1 MRLRATLLVI
11 AFTVAALSAGVGARA
26 VEQAPQNETDA
37 KAQAEAPAPQTPAE
51 MRAEL
56 YARLAASKDSD
67 ETEGLVGL
75 LLAAYSQSGSD
86 TGDLLLSRAHKA
98 MEAKDFDDAEKIL
111 DSTIALLPDWA
122 EGWNA
127 RATLRYLDGDNDGSM
142 ADIAETLKREPRHL
156 GALLGMAS
164 ILEQR
169 DKDDEALKIYERV
182 LSIAPHWKSAEDAA
196 DKLKATIA
204 GQEL

>member
-1 MRLRATLLVI
+1 
-11 AFTVAALSAGVGARA
+11 
-26 VEQAPQNETDA
+26 EQAPQNETDA

-169 DKDDEALKIYERV
+169 ENDDEALKIYERV

>member
-56 YARLAASKDSD
+56 YARLASKDSD

-98 MEAKDFDDAEKIL
+98 MEA
-111 DSTIALLPDWA
+111 
-122 EGWNA
+122 
-127 RATLRYLDGDNDGSM
+127 
-142 ADIAETLKREPRHL
+142 
-156 GALLGMAS
+156 
-164 ILEQR
+164 
-169 DKDDEALKIYERV
+169 
-182 LSIAPHWKSAEDAA
+182 
-196 DKLKATIA
+196 
-204 GQEL
+204 